1 MPFHNWV
8 AYKNTICLID
18 PMNGFDDEIKCG
30 STQEMAVTFWDKR
43 VCRDVEISF
52 DVVLLEA
59 FN

>member
-8 AYKNTICLID
+8 VYKNTICLID
-18 PMNGFDDEIKCG
+18 PMNGFDDETKCG

-52 DVVLLEA
+52 DVVLL
-59 FN
+59 